1 MNIAITDGLILDPPG
16 FAAGL
21 GVWSREHGT
30 PGSATWA
37 GAGNAGIVAADA
49 DFGPCLEI
57 TKQET
62 TTRLRFMGETPILP
76 GTYLRIS
83 ARVKVVA
90 GTIPALRIG
99 AFAGD
104 GTRNRITTVTD
115 TGASVTPSG
124 YNRVVTV
131 SAIVGTGSRSGVTMA
146 WGRQAVYGHFGLDL
160 TGANGGTLRIESI
173 RIEDCTADFLRKMLD
188 WVDVRD
194 FGARGDGVTDDR
206 DAFAAAD
213 AAAGSREMVVP
224 EGVYLIGS
232 NLSITAPV
240 RFVGTLTMP
249 RAARLALMANFD
261 FPTYADAFGDETEG
275 FKRGLQALFGWTDHG
290 SFDLRG
296 RRVDL
301 TEPILIHEI
310 APGVPGYSNRRV
322 LANGQIRAVP
332 GPAWQTGTASSSTR
346 YDPGQSRQL
355 SEVANV
361 ANIEVGSRVSGP
373 GVGREVY
380 VKAKN
385 IAAGTLT
392 LSQPLHGG
400 AGTRLLN
407 FERYRYVLDFSGVSK
422 YDRFNI
428 SDVDFTLDGEAS
440 CLMLPPEGEMFH
452 IRDCYVAR
460 PKDRAITSIGRGC
473 QDLLVDR
480 CQFLSNEMGALAQN
494 RTSVAINVNANDTKI
509 RDNRFVRFGTF
520 LIAAGAGHI
529 ISGNHWF
536 QGDGANPGLRT
547 PGLVL
552 IGTNVQTTI
561 TGNYIDNNAIEWTN
575 EYHPNPN
582 FTGGALSFG
591 ALTITGNTFL
601 CSNSVAWFS
610 FIVIKPYGSGHF
622 VHGLTVSGNVFKADI
637 NRITRIE
644 RVDDTFAPLDLT
656 RMRNIRFEGN
666 TFTGVET
673 FCANPLQVTHS
684 QPSLAQQWTIPS
696 AGQLPLGGW
705 AKNVDS
711 VVATSSILDSANSHR
726 GEMPWIQVRQGTD
739 ERSLRVNWP
748 RPVRGDVTVR
758 LRMDN
763 PD

>member
-1 MNIAITDGLILDPPG
+1 MNIAITDGLVLDPPG

-37 GAGNAGIVAADA
+37 GASNAGIVAADA
-49 DFGPCLEI
+49 DFGACLEI

-83 ARVKVVA
+83 ARVKVIA
-90 GTIPALRIG
+90 GAMPAVRIG
-99 AFAGD
+99 AFAGNAA
-104 GTRNRITTVTD
+104 RNRITSVTD
-115 TGASVTPSG
+115 TGASVTPGG

-131 SAIVGTGSRSGVTMA
+131 SAIVGTGSRPGVGMS
-146 WGRQAVYGHFGLDL
+146 WGRTAIYGHFGIDL
-160 TGANGGTLRIESI
+160 TGANGGTVRIESI
-173 RIEDCTADFLRKMLD
+173 RIEDCTADFLRTMLD

-194 FGARGDGVTDDR
+194 YGAKGDGVTDDR

-213 AAAGSREMVVP
+213 AAAGSREVVVP
-224 EGVYLIGS
+224 EGTYFIGS
-232 NLSITAPV
+232 NLSMSARV
-240 RFVGTLTMP
+240 RFVGKLVMP
-249 RAARLALMANFD
+249 RAARLALMENFD
-261 FPTYADAFGDETEG
+261 FPTYADAFQDETEG

-290 SFDLRG
+290 TFDLRG

-301 TEPILIHEI
+301 VEPILIHEI
-310 APGVPGYSNRRV
+310 APGVSSYSNRRV
-322 LANGQIRAVP
+322 LANGQVRPVP
-332 GPAWQTGTASSSTR
+332 GPAWDTTTTTSTAT
-346 YDPGQSRQL
+346 YATGQSRTL
-355 SEVANV
+355 SAVANV
-361 ANIEVGSRVSGP
+361 ANIEVGSRVVGQ

-380 VKAKN
+380 VRARNVAAK
-385 IAAGTLT
+385 TLT

-400 AGTRLLN
+400 SGTRSYT
-407 FERYRYVLDFSGVSK
+407 FERYRYVLDFSGVGN

-428 SDVDFTLDGEAS
+428 NDVDFTLDGVAS
-440 CLMLPPEGEMFH
+440 FLMLPPDGEMFH

-473 QDLLVDR
+473 QDMLIDR
-480 CQFLSNEMGALAQN
+480 CQFLSNEMGALAQT

-520 LIAAGAGHI
+520 LVAAGAGHI

-547 PGLVL
+547 AGLVL
-552 IGTNVQTTI
+552 VGTNVQTTV

-575 EYHPNPN
+575 EYHANPN
-582 FTGGALSFG
+582 FAGNALSFG

-601 CSNSVAWFS
+601 CSNTVAWFS
-610 FIVIKPYGSGHF
+610 FIVVKPYGTGHF

-644 RVDDTFAPLDLT
+644 RVDDTHAPLDLT

-666 TFTGVET
+666 TFTGVDT
-673 FCANPLQVTHS
+673 FCANPLQLTHN
-684 QPSLAQQWTIPS
+684 QASLAQQWTIPT
-696 AGQLPLGGW
+696 GDQLPLGGW

-711 VVATSSILDSANSHR
+711 VVATSSILDAGNSHR
-726 GEMPWIQVRQGTD
+726 GEMPWVQARQGAD
-739 ERSLRVNWP
+739 EKSLRVNWP
-748 RPVRGDVTVR
+748 RPVKGNVTVR

>member
-1 MNIAITDGLILDPPG
+1 MNIAITDGLVLDPPG

-37 GAGNAGIVAADA
+37 GASNAGIVAADA
-49 DFGPCLEI
+49 DFGTCLEI

-83 ARVKVVA
+83 ARLKVIA
-90 GTIPALRIG
+90 GAMPAVQIG
-99 AFAGD
+99 AFAGNAA
-104 GTRNRITTVTD
+104 RKRITTVTD
-115 TGASVTPSG
+115 TGASVTPPG

-131 SAIVGTGSRSGVTMA
+131 SAIVGTGSRPGVGMA
-146 WGRQAVYGHFGLDL
+146 WGREAVYGHFGLDL
-160 TGANGGTLRIESI
+160 TGANGGTLRIESL

-194 FGARGDGVTDDR
+194 FGARGDGVTDDTA
-206 DAFAAAD
+206 AFAAAD
-213 AAAGSREMVVP
+213 VAANSREVVVP
-224 EGVYLIGS
+224 EGTYFIGS
-232 NLSITAPV
+232 NLSMSSRV
-240 RFVGTLTMP
+240 RFVGRLVMP
-249 RAARLALMANFD
+249 RSARLALMENFD
-261 FPTYADAFGDETEG
+261 FPSYADAFQDETEG

-290 SFDLRG
+290 TFDLRG

-301 TEPILIHEI
+301 TEPIMIHEI
-310 APGVPGYSNRRV
+310 APGVPAYSNRRV

-332 GPAWQTGTASSSTR
+332 GPGWQTGTATSTAT
-346 YDPGQSRQL
+346 YSPGQSRQL
-355 SEVANV
+355 SEVENV
-361 ANIEVGSRVSGP
+361 ANIEVGSRVIGP

-380 VKAKN
+380 VKARN
-385 IAAGTLT
+385 VAARTLT

-400 AGTRLLN
+400 AGTRNLT

-428 SDVDFTLDGEAS
+428 NDVDFTLDGEAS

-473 QDLLVDR
+473 QDLLIDR
-480 CQFLSNEMGALAQN
+480 CQFLSNEMGALAQT

-520 LIAAGAGHI
+520 LVAAGAGHI

-552 IGTNVQTTI
+552 VGTNVQTTI

-575 EYHPNPN
+575 EYHANPN
-582 FTGGALSFG
+582 FSGNALSFG

-601 CSNSVAWFS
+601 CSNTVAWFS

-644 RVDDTFAPLDLT
+644 RVDDTHAGLDLT

-666 TFTGVET
+666 TFTGVDT
-673 FCANPLQVTHS
+673 FCANPLQLTHS
-684 QPSLAQQWTIPS
+684 QASVAQQWTIPT
-696 AGQLPLGGW
+696 GDQLPLGGW

-711 VVATSSILDSANSHR
+711 VVATSSILDSGNAYR
-726 GEMPWIQVRQGTD
+726 GEMPWLQARQGAD
-739 ERSLRVNWP
+739 EKSLRVNWP
-748 RPVRGDVTVR
+748 RPVRGSVTVC